1 MSIVE
6 RVREAGVV
14 GAGGAGFP
22 THVKLGA
29 RAEAVIANGAEC
41 EPLLCVDKELMQH
54 RAQRVVRGLRL
65 AMEATG
71 ARRGVIA
78 TKARYS
84 EAVAALRAELGDEER
99 ISLHLLAGYYPSGDE
114 KSLIY
119 EVAGQVVP
127 SGKLPPDVGCAVLNV
142 GTLIGVADAAEG
154 VPVTAKTLTI
164 GGDVPSPV
172 TVEAPVG
179 AGIRALLPLAG
190 FAGDEGTHA
199 LIVGGPC
206 MGVLAESW
214 DEPITKTTG
223 GLLLLRRDHPL
234 IVRRLLSV
242 ERQAK
247 LARAVCC
254 QCSFC
259 TQMCPRSALGLRVE
273 PHKAMRAFV
282 TGRGAL
288 LGDPRS
294 VLACSSCGLCTN
306 YACNF
311 GLAPDRVMDALKAA
325 FGKAGI
331 GPVPEADIRAD
342 PFVAFKRVPVKRLI
356 ARMGLAA
363 FDRPAP
369 FAQARIAP
377 DRVRLLLRQAVGKPS
392 LPVVQKGA
400 RVRRG
405 EVIAAIPEN
414 ALGAALHASIDGTVT
429 AVSDTMIEISKG
441 GVA

>member
-1 MSIVE
+1 MGIVE
-6 RVREAGVV
+6 QVRDAGVV

-22 THVKLGA
+22 AHVKLSA
-29 RAEAVIANGAEC
+29 RAEVVIANGAEC
-41 EPLLCVDKELMQH
+41 EPLLCVDKVLMQH

-65 AMEATG
+65 AMEASG
-71 ARRGVIA
+71 AQRGVIA
-78 TKARYS
+78 TKGHYR
-84 EAVAALRAELGDEER
+84 EGVAALRAALGDESR
-99 ISLHLLAGYYPSGDE
+99 ISLYLLAGYYPSGDE
-114 KSLIY
+114 KSMIY
-119 EVAGQVVP
+119 EATGQVVP
-127 SGKLPPDVGCAVLNV
+127 SGKLPLDVGCVVCNI
-142 GTLIGVADAAEG
+142 GTLIGIADAAEG
-154 VPVTAKTLTI
+154 VPVTAKMVTI

-179 AGIRALLPLAG
+179 AGIRALLPLSG
-190 FAGDEGTHA
+190 FTGDEGEYA

-206 MGVLAESW
+206 MGALAESW
-214 DEPITKTTG
+214 DAPIAKTTG
-223 GLLLLRRDHPL
+223 GLLLLKRDHPL
-234 IVRRLLSV
+234 VVRRLLSV

-259 TQMCPRSALGLRVE
+259 TQMCPRNALGLRVE

-282 TGRGAL
+282 TGKGAL

-311 GLAPDRVMDALKAA
+311 GLTPDRVMDALKAE

-331 GPVPEADIRAD
+331 RPVPEEDIRVD
-342 PFVAFKRVPVKRLI
+342 PFVALKRVPVKRLI
-356 ARMGLAA
+356 ARMGLAE

-377 DRVRLLLRQAVGKPS
+377 DTVRLLLRQAVGRPS
-392 LPVVQKGA
+392 RPVVQKGA

-405 EVIAAIPEN
+405 EVVAVIPED
-414 ALGAALHASIDGTVT
+414 ALGAVLHASIDGTVT
-429 AVSDTMIEISKG
+429 GVDDAMIEIERF
-441 GVA
+441 